1 MGGQITTLC
10 ILLLLFYL
18 ALRAKVRRY
27 RLTGNVEGV
36 PSPASRALAE
46 LVAVAGGIYL
56 SLIMLVSFLK
66 LSLPETVSVGG
77 WQVDPLALLALT
89 VALLQPLLL
98 SWRPRR

>member
-1 MGGQITTLC
+1 MEGRVISLC

-18 ALRAKVRRY
+18 AFKAKVRRY
-27 RLTGNVEGV
+27 RNTGNVEGV

-66 LSLPETVSVGG
+66 LSLPETVSLGG
-77 WQVDPLALLALT
+77 WNVDPLALLALSA
-89 VALLQPLLL
+89 ALLQPLLL
-98 SWRPRR
+98 SRRPGR